1 MTKNSGHIVRT
12 KNGKI
17 GRTYHNKPYINGK
30 APVYLEKTEGK
41 KDFSDT
47 AILCD
52 PETCTIIGFI
62 D

>member
-1 MTKNSGHIVRT
+1 MQKNSGHIVRT
-12 KNGKI
+12 KNGKV
-17 GRTYHNKPYINGK
+17 GRTYHNKKYIKGK

-41 KDFSDT
+41 MDFSDKAT
-47 AILCD
+47 LCD